1 MKSLIETIC
10 AHLEETA
17 SATFYSCT
25 VTLASRESGRIFV
38 KPYGTD
44 EVLELDCSDAE
55 SYLSHCRNAS
65 LPARHL
71 ALIQADSSVNCVISG
86 ELSNAPRVT
95 DEEEFSRKLVKYT
108 TGLGFSAAEYKNGF
122 VTCMGYT
129 ASETAENFICAM
141 RTAESVS
148 SLNSSKTRGF
158 RSLNEFFANKR
169 K

>member
-1 MKSLIETIC
+1 MIETIC
-10 AHLEETA
+10 VHLEETA
-17 SATFYSCT
+17 SATFYSCA
-25 VTLASRESGRIFV
+25 VTIASRESGRIFV

-44 EVLELDCSDAE
+44 EVLEIDCSDAE
-55 SYLSHCRNAS
+55 SRISHCRNTS
-65 LPARHL
+65 LLTHHF
-71 ALIQADSSVNCVISG
+71 ALIQADNSVNCVISG
-86 ELSNAPRVT
+86 EMSNAPRVT
-95 DEEEFSRKLVKYT
+95 DEEKFSRKLVEYT

-122 VTCMGYT
+122 VTCTGYT
-129 ASETAENFICAM
+129 ATETAENFICAM